1 MRSRDHINHFCFV
14 KELFGQRRHRRGN
27 QSSRVL
33 LTTTS
38 TSVILGVFRLL
49 LYIVTFRPLARW
61 ILLCFKREFRDSET
75 LRIWE
80 SCWSAYGTDRFH
92 LFVALSVL
100 YTYRPL
106 AAECGDGGGDDLLL
120 HFASLTMHMDV
131 DIVLTKVTPE
141 YPFIRCTFCSL
152 SIGPKS
158 FPRGLEINSPQSTTC
173 RFHVNFT
180 LISILLI
187 YIFYV
192 EHLFGLITIF

>member
-1 MRSRDHINHFCFV
+1 MRSRDRINHFCFFT
-14 KELFGQRRHRRGN
+14 ELFRHCRGN

-38 TSVILGVFRLL
+38 TSVILCVFLFYSLSLPRHL
-49 LYIVTFRPLARW
+49 TRW

-158 FPRGLEINSPQSTTC
+158 FPRGLDINSPQSTTC

-192 EHLFGLITIF
+192 EHLFGLIIIF